1 MDYGRKIE
9 RVFARKNSLAKY
21 MAPPSELHT
30 NYKLTIRNFWLYL
43 INFKFGSM
51 LVQ

>member
-9 RVFARKNSLAKY
+9 MVFARKNSLANCI
-21 MAPPSELHT
+21 APPSKLHT
-30 NYKLTIRNFWLYL
+30 NYKLTIRIYRLYL
-43 INFKFGSM
+43 MRFKFDLL